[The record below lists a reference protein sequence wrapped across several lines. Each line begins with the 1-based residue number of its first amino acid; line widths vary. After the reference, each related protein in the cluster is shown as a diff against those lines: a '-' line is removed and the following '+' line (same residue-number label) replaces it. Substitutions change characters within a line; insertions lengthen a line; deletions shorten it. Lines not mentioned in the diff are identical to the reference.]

1 VDRLRLR
8 QLRATAHEKDL
19 AAEELG
25 AGSCSLVSGGSAV
38 AWLLMPDY
46 KSDPQV
52 VPYLL
57 YEDAG
62 AAMNWI
68 VSVLG
73 FRERVR
79 DRQSDGIVRHGE
91 LLLDNGGVI
100 MLGSPGPGFRGPAK
114 LGEVTQLLCI
124 TITDLLAHRERALA
138 AGADVSEI
146 SIRASRVRS
155 YTVDDPE
162 GHRWYFSEPL

>member
-1 VDRLRLR
+1 M
-8 QLRATAHEKDL
+8 A
-19 AAEELG
+19 
-25 AGSCSLVSGGSAV
+25 
-38 AWLLMPDY
+38 DY
-46 KSDPQV
+46 GEDPQV

-62 AAMNWI
+62 AAMDWLTK
-68 VSVLG
+68 VFG
-73 FRERVR
+73 FAERVR
-79 DRQSDGIVRHGE
+79 DRQDEGTVRHGE

-100 MLGSPGPGFRGPAK
+100 MLGSPGDGFRGPAR

-124 TITDLLAHRERALA
+124 TVTDLPSHRERAQA
-138 AGADVSEI
+138 MGADVSEI
-146 SIRASRVRS
+146 SMRADRAHS